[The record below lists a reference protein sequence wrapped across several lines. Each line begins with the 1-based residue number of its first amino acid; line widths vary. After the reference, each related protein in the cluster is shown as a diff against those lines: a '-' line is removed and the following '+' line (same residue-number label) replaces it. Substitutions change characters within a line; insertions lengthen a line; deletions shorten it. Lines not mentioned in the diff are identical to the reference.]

1 MRSLLGGVV
10 ASAALSS
17 VLHAGSF
24 AEVSPHL
31 DLEGNFVAF
40 ADFEGDG
47 EAIGRQLN
55 SIYQEVLATVPDV
68 PPIPL
73 DFPALFETLGFGSV
87 RSLGASSLRVDDDLF
102 VNRAVTLAD
111 GELTGLFGLYGSE
124 TTTFRAAQFAPADT
138 TTALSGQLRLTT
150 LRDSIVAVLTQ
161 IMGPMGQGMAQQQ
174 LMSPLPGTDVT
185 INEVIEAFSE
195 TMHFAMQQ
203 DFSNPLEPQFRI
215 YAEIDGAG
223 PLLARLEP
231 LGESLPVV
239 FTEGDN
245 ALTAD
250 LSALIQ
256 GAPMGLFLTAPAEGD
271 KLILYTHEDWGAD
284 ASGDKLAD
292 SDAFRKVASRLPE
305 EAILHSYSAGF
316 DMTQITSMVAQDPN
330 LAPFLPLIEESVDLL
345 LGDFLAPNAS
355 ALYYASEEVLVSEQ
369 YAAYSYKDALVVLP
383 AAFAGGIAAATIPA
397 MQQVQ
402 TTSQEKAITN
412 NLRQLASAAQQYMLE
427 TGETEV

>member
-1 MRSLLGGVV
+1 
-10 ASAALSS
+10 
-17 VLHAGSF
+17 
-24 AEVSPHL
+24 
-31 DLEGNFVAF
+31 
-40 ADFEGDG
+40 
-47 EAIGRQLN
+47 
-55 SIYQEVLATVPDV
+55 
-68 PPIPL
+68 
-73 DFPALFETLGFGSV
+73 
-87 RSLGASSLRVDDDLF
+87 
-102 VNRAVTLAD
+102 
-111 GELTGLFGLYGSE
+111 
-124 TTTFRAAQFAPADT
+124 
-138 TTALSGQLRLTT
+138 
-150 LRDSIVAVLTQ
+150 

-250 LSALIQ
+250 LSALLQ

-305 EAILHSYSAGF
+305 EAILHSYNAGF

-397 MQQVQ
+397 MQQMQ

-427 TGETEV
+427 TGETEVATSQLVGPDAYITFLPSIAGESYEDIVITVETTEIGVTLPDGRIVTYEF